1 MAETLK
7 PLVEAA
13 QEGDREAL
21 NELAGCVDRF
31 VRIFHGSLSKSV
43 RLGYGSTIDFVVEG
57 IAESLNKLDAFEY
70 RSDEEFYAWVAVHIR
85 NRIRGTGRAAHSQK
99 RGARPAALDAVAE
112 VAANAPSVSMNAQSA
127 EMRDAVG
134 HALLDLQRDYP
145 QEMEV
150 VLMKVFEER
159 TWPQIRAGLGLSSD
173 KRARTLFA
181 KGVERLRPAVEERLG
196 PDAFGEMLGV

>member
-1 MAETLK
+1 MAETLQ

-13 QEGDREAL
+13 QRGDRAAL

-31 VRIFHGSLSKSV
+31 VRIFHGSLSSTV

-57 IAESLNKLDAFEY
+57 IAESLHKIGDFEY
-70 RSDEEFYAWVAVHIR
+70 RSDEEFYGWVAAHIR

-99 RGARPAALDAVAE
+99 RGSRPAPLDAVGE
-112 VAANAPSVSMNAQSA
+112 VAAGGLSVSAGAQSA
-127 EMRDAVG
+127 ELREAVG
-134 HALLDLQRDYP
+134 HALLEVQREYP

-159 TWPQIRAGLGLSSD
+159 TWPQIRAALELTSD
-173 KRARTLFA
+173 KKARTLFA
-181 KGVERLRPAVEERLG
+181 RGVERLRPLVEKRLG
-196 PDAFGEMLGV
+196 PDAFGHVLGA

>member
-1 MAETLK
+1 MAETLRA
-7 PLVEAA
+7 LVETAKN
-13 QEGDREAL
+13 GDREAL

-31 VRIFHGSLSKSV
+31 VRIFHGSLSNSV

-57 IAESLNKLDAFEY
+57 IAESLNKLDNFEY
-70 RSDEEFYAWVAVHIR
+70 RSDEEFYGWVAAHIR

-99 RGARPAALDAVAE
+99 RGARPAALDAVGE
-112 VAANAPSVSMNAQSA
+112 VASDAPSVANDAQSA
-127 EMRDAVG
+127 ELREAVG

-145 QEMEV
+145 QEMEA

-159 TWPQIRAGLGLSSD
+159 TWPQIRASLALSSD

-181 KGVERLRPAVEERLG
+181 KGVERLRPAVEKRLG
-196 PDAFGEMLGV
+196 PDAFGEMLGM